1 MADTTSLAEARAI
14 QGWITA
20 IRRELHMY
28 PEIMYEEVR
37 TGEVV
42 RRTLDELGI
51 RYQFPVARTGVV
63 ATLGTGASPCV
74 ALRADMDALPIEEEL
89 DLEFKSRMPGRMHAC
104 GHDSHTA
111 MLLGAARLL
120 KARESELRG
129 TVRLIFQPAEEGGAG
144 GDLMVKEGALAH
156 PTVDRIFGLHVW
168 PYIPTGTVGA
178 RAGVFLAAAGFF
190 EVTITGKGGHAA
202 FPHMTFDPVAT
213 AAKLAV
219 ELQTIVSREVDPL
232 VPAVL
237 TVASIHGGSASNVI
251 PPDVRMTVRS
261 LTMDGLRF
269 LQQRIRE
276 MSAHVADANRCAA
289 TVAFPGNGYPPTIND
304 AACWQDARA
313 IATTMLGDDKV
324 LELDPV
330 MGGEDFAFYGAH
342 AKACFV
348 AVGTRNETIGAT
360 YTVHHPK
367 FMLDEDALPIGTALH
382 VDYAR
387 RFTATLECESPLQDV
402 G

>member
-1 MADTTSLAEARAI
+1 MTDSTSLEAARSI
-14 QGWITA
+14 KDWIVK

-28 PEIMYEEVR
+28 PEIMYEEVK

-42 RRTLDELGI
+42 RRTLDELGVSY
-51 RYQFPVARTGVV
+51 RFPVARTGIV
-63 ATLGTGASPCV
+63 ATIGTGKSPCV
-74 ALRADMDALPIEEEL
+74 ALRADMDALPIQEEL
-89 DLEFKSRMPGRMHAC
+89 DLEFRSRIPNRMHAC

-120 KARESELRG
+120 KERESHLRG
-129 TVRLIFQPAEEGGAG
+129 TVRLVFQPAEEGGAG
-144 GDLMVKEGALAH
+144 GDLMVKEGALQN

-178 RAGVFLAAAGFF
+178 RAGVFFAAAGFF
-190 EVTITGKGGHAA
+190 EIVITGKGGHAA

-213 AAKLAV
+213 AAKLV
-219 ELQTIVSREVDPL
+219 MELQTVVSREIDPL

-237 TVASIHGGSASNVI
+237 TVASIHGGQASNVI
-251 PPDVRMTVRS
+251 PPDVRLTGTVRS
-261 LTMDGLRF
+261 LTMDGLHF

-276 MSAHVADANRCAA
+276 ISAQVAAANRCTAS
-289 TVAFPGNGYPPTIND
+289 VSFPGNDYPPMVND
-304 AACWQDARA
+304 AGCWDDAKA
-313 IATTMLGDDKV
+313 VATTMLGGDNV
-324 LELDPV
+324 FELAPV
-330 MGGEDFAFYGAH
+330 MGGEDFAFYGDH
-342 AKACFV
+342 TRACFV
-348 AVGTRNETIGAT
+348 ALGTRNENIGAT

-387 RFTATLECESPLQDV
+387 RFTA
-402 G
+402 